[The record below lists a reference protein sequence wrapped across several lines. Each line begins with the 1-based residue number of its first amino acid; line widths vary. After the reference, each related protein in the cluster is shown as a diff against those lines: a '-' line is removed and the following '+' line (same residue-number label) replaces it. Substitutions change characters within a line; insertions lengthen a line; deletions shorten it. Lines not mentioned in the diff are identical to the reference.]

1 MRRTY
6 IAALAGMAFILAG
19 CDQVR
24 LPGINPSSAEEKAA
38 DTAPPAGGYTE
49 TDLQPTPEEIAE
61 EEAEAARIAAEEA
74 AAASALETQGEGATA
89 APEDAPAPSGDAAN
103 ETAADDEAMLTPE
116 ALRATSLGLVNA
128 SRCTLPGGAA
138 PTPTVA
144 RAAGATELE
153 EPMLGTEAV
162 NALAASLSAFPGIV
176 KIEPRRTDAAGIVA
190 TGHCGAVR
198 VARNW
203 FVTAAHCIDEPFD
216 EIRLIGEAANLRSPE
231 ARRTSAEYAVCH
243 AGYQGTDNGY
253 ANDIALVRLNEEQ
266 IAGLGNVPVARFG
279 QTALPLAPA
288 NYPVGEMAGW
298 GLTRFDGQL
307 SNDLLTTRLKIVAAG
322 PAAITVSSENG
333 AGPCIG
339 DSGGPLY
346 VTETDGS
353 KTVVGILSVV
363 EQNRATGHF
372 CEGEYNGRYT
382 NLQGYAGWIS
392 SVMALCEQDGTACR

>member
-38 DTAPPAGGYTE
+38 DTAPPAGSYTE

-74 AAASALETQGEGATA
+74 AAASALETQAEGATA

-103 ETAADDEAMLTPE
+103 GTAADDEAMLTPE

-144 RAAGATELE
+144 KAAGATELE

-190 TGHCGAVR
+190 SGHCGAVR

-288 NYPVGEMAGW
+288 NYPVGDMAGW